1 MNVVVKICGVTVELI
16 TRAFTSGVY
25 DHIQQLH
32 KVERSDYRL
41 HSNAS
46 DRTLATSTARIYWFY
61 SRAER
66 VKNYESVGMC

>member
-46 DRTLATSTARIYWFY
+46 DRTLATSTARVHPDQLLHEVTTYF
-61 SRAER
+61 S
-66 VKNYESVGMC
+66 K